1 MKKTMNKV
9 ALMSAIL
16 CVVYVALAM
25 LIPFAHNVVFA
36 VALCTTLILFV
47 LAAVGC
53 KAAIA
58 KEEGWQS
65 RLLGWPIF
73 KVAAMMLIAQIA
85 LSFVLMAVSRVVP
98 IWAAAVIEGLMI
110 AATLFMMLGKSVA
123 RDVVH
128 QTERVVSDKTQA
140 WKAIRAKA
148 NMLAA
153 GNPKLAKLA
162 EEIRFADPTPT
173 NMDEEIVQML
183 EALSN
188 DADTEKIKKAE
199 KMLMQRKVIAKES
212 KG

>member
-25 LIPFAHNVVFA
+25 LIPFAHNIVFG
-36 VALCTTLILFV
+36 VAFCTTLILFV
-47 LAAVGC
+47 LAAVAC

-98 IWAAAVIEGLMI
+98 IWAAAVIEGLMM
-110 AATLFMMLGKSVA
+110 AATLFTMLGKSVA
-123 RDVVH
+123 RDVVN

-162 EEIRFADPTPT
+162 EEIRFADPTPCS
-173 NMDEEIVQML
+173 MDAQIDAVL
-183 EALSN
+183 DALGE
-188 DADTEKIKKAE
+188 DASDAAIDRA
-199 KMLMQRKVIAKES
+199 MRLMAQRKATAKSE
-212 KG
+212 K

>member
-1 MKKTMNKV
+1 
-9 ALMSAIL
+9 
-16 CVVYVALAM
+16 
-25 LIPFAHNVVFA
+25 
-36 VALCTTLILFV
+36 
-47 LAAVGC
+47 
-53 KAAIA
+53 
-58 KEEGWQS
+58 
-65 RLLGWPIF
+65 
-73 KVAAMMLIAQIA
+73 MMLIAQIA
-85 LSFVLMAVSRVVP
+85 LSFMLMAVSRVVP

-123 RDVVH
+123 RDVVN

-140 WKAIRAKA
+140 WKAICAKA

-162 EEIRFADPTPT
+162 EEIRFADPKPT

>member
-1 MKKTMNKV
+1 M
-9 ALMSAIL
+9 
-16 CVVYVALAM
+16 ALAM
-25 LIPFAHNVVFA
+25 LIPFAHNIVFGIA
-36 VALCTTLILFV
+36 VCTALILFV

-58 KEEGWQS
+58 KGEGWQS

-98 IWAAAVIEGLMI
+98 IWAAAVI
-110 AATLFMMLGKSVA
+110 GKSVA

-199 KMLMQRKVIAKES
+199 KMLMQRKGIAKES